1 MPAIP
6 TTVKGKR
13 TREQLLAAA
22 RRVFARDG
30 FVKARMSDIAQE
42 AGISMGGLYRYF
54 GNKED
59 IFANLLG
66 NTHDRLFRASQ
77 PHAHRFADDPFV
89 ALLEANEGYLREW
102 YEERDVMR
110 VLVEAATVDLRFRE
124 FWWGMRDRHIQR
136 FLHSLQSAPPTALTD
151 RKEIEAGAD
160 AMACMVEQAAYVW
173 YGREDLDGPGVPI
186 ETAALVLTRAW
197 HGLFYGAAAGD
208 GSPLAVTGVEAT
220 RPVTGSARGRGSTA
234 K

>member
-6 TTVKGKR
+6 TTDKGKR

-30 FVKARMSDIAQE
+30 FVKARMGDIAQE
-42 AGISMGGLYRYF
+42 AGSSMGGLYRYF

-59 IFANLLG
+59 IFENLLG

-77 PHAHRFADDPFV
+77 SQHHLAEDPFA

-124 FWWGMRDRHIQR
+124 FWWAMRNRHTAR
-136 FLHSLQSAPPTALTD
+136 FLHSLAAAPPTLLTD
-151 RKEIEAGAD
+151 EAEIKAGAD

-173 YGREDLDGPGVPI
+173 YGRQDLDGPGVPI

-197 HGLFYGAAAGD
+197 AGLFFGVTEDPRDADDGRGTVMAAAPE
-208 GSPLAVTGVEAT
+208 GS
-220 RPVTGSARGRGSTA
+220 RRTA